1 MSLGR
6 REYLLLGKDIP
17 IMEIYVSTSKKFFSI
32 LDIVAIIAFQSS
44 PRLVSSPRLAPL
56 SSLLPYLVPAR
67 SPASAIPSPF
77 PDILVLLASQELSL

>member
-6 REYLLLGKDIP
+6 REYLLPGKNIP
-17 IMEIYVSTSKKFFSI
+17 IIEIYVSTSKKFFSI

-56 SSLLPYLVPAR
+56 SSYTSRQFHLNPDR
-67 SPASAIPSPF
+67 SRWP
-77 PDILVLLASQELSL
+77 